1 MLGFDL
7 EPAGRIPVTVFTTA
21 EQMHSSRY
29 QYLVKSLCLSLVSFL
44 KKKKKTLGSSVEIL
58 GGCTL
63 SPGR

>member
-29 QYLVKSLCLSLVSFL
+29 RYIVKSLCLSLVSFL
-44 KKKKKTLGSSVEIL
+44 KKKKKKKKNT
-58 GGCTL
+58 
-63 SPGR
+63 RQ